1 MSLPIRAEGRAPDTL
16 RPVDFQPDYI
26 IYPEGS
32 VLIATGNT
40 RVLCN
45 VSIERG
51 VPPWLE
57 SQTGQAG
64 WITAEYAMLPRST
77 HTRTSRET
85 GAPKARSQEIKRL
98 IGRSL
103 RAGFDL
109 ERLGPITCIVDCD
122 VLQADGGTRTASITG
137 GYVALAM
144 ALFRRV
150 KAGQTP
156 SEVFKPPVA
165 AVSAGLIDGQILLD
179 LDYGEDSRAEVDA
192 NLVMNAQGDYL
203 EAQMTA
209 ERTPLA
215 RSQLEALLGIG
226 ERGIRQLLDRQL
238 ETLGGHGFPIQDLPS

>member
-1 MSLPIRAEGRAPDTL
+1 MSKPTRAEGRALDAL
-16 RPVDFQPDYI
+16 RPVNIQPDYI

-45 VSIERG
+45 VSVEQG
-51 VPPWLE
+51 VPAWRE
-57 SQTGQAG
+57 SRGNHAG

-85 GAPKARSQEIKRL
+85 GASRARSQEIKRL

-103 RAGFDL
+103 RAGFNLD
-109 ERLGPITCIVDCD
+109 RLGPITCIVDCD

-144 ALFRRV
+144 AIFRRV
-150 KAGQTP
+150 QAGEAP
-156 SEVFKPPVA
+156 ADVFKPPVA
-165 AVSAGLIDGQILLD
+165 AISAGLVDGRILLD
-179 LDYGEDSRAEVDA
+179 LDYEEDSRAEVDA
-192 NLVMNAQGDYL
+192 NMVMNAQGAYL
-203 EAQMTA
+203 ETQMTA

-215 RSQLEALLGIG
+215 RTQLEALLDVG
-226 ERGIRQLLDRQL
+226 ERGIRKLLDCQL
-238 ETLGGHGFPIQDLPS
+238 ETLNDHGFPAQNLPK